1 MRNKVKKSFPCALW
15 VPAAGCCCCQP
26 VSDPD
31 LVIELLYKSPVRVT
45 VSRNTNSSV
54 YMRCLTNC
62 LWLSFSLFCFP
73 PQKHH
78 YRELPPEVQ
87 ETLGS
92 IPDDFVCY
100 FTARFPRLLLH
111 TYHAMHICCQERL
124 FQHYYAEDSAEL
136 SLTGDTVWEERDGTF
151 FSGTNI
157 PSTGLPLAGK
167 SGIKELNSLSLKK
180 PSLQKVPCTCG
191 CAGSGDGGVQGASG
205 KAMSPGD
212 GVTDSKAVFK
222 TVEMK
227 SKSSITVTQYP
238 CTVRD
243 FVMDVFYYKNFS
255 DWNNIIT
262 WDWDVQKE
270 PFGCRKLSEPA
281 IALLP
286 H

>member
-1 MRNKVKKSFPCALW
+1 MRNKVKGS
-15 VPAAGCCCCQP
+15 
-26 VSDPD
+26 
-31 LVIELLYKSPVRVT
+31 
-45 VSRNTNSSV
+45 
-54 YMRCLTNC
+54 C
-62 LWLSFSLFCFP
+62 LWLLLLPACVRPWFRYWAPLQETSRRLLCPGTPTALFARGSWTNPLTELFLFCFP

-111 TYHAMHICCQERL
+111 TYHAMHICCHERL

-136 SLTGDTVWEERDGTF
+136 SLTGDTVWEERDGAF

-180 PSLQKVPCTCG
+180 PSFQKVPCTCA
-191 CAGSGDGGVQGASG
+191 CAGSGDREVQGVSG
-205 KAMSPGD
+205 KGLNPGD

-222 TVEMK
+222 TLEMK
-227 SKSSITVTQYP
+227 SKSWI
-238 CTVRD
+238 
-243 FVMDVFYYKNFS
+243 
-255 DWNNIIT
+255 
-262 WDWDVQKE
+262 
-270 PFGCRKLSEPA
+270 
-281 IALLP
+281 
-286 H
+286 

>member
-1 MRNKVKKSFPCALW
+1 MRNKVKESFPHALW
-15 VPAAGCCCCQP
+15 GLASGCCCCQP
-26 VSDPD
+26 VSDPG
-31 LVIELLYKSPVRVT
+31 LGIELLYKRWVGGYCVQEHQQL
-45 VSRNTNSSV
+45 
-54 YMRCLTNC
+54 CLQEAPEQT
-62 LWLSFSLFCFP
+62 LWLSFSCCFP

-111 TYHAMHICCQERL
+111 TYHAMHICCHEIL

-136 SLTGDTVWEERDGTF
+136 SLTGDTVWEERDGAF

-180 PSLQKVPCTCG
+180 PSFQKVPCTCA
-191 CAGSGDGGVQGASG
+191 CAGSGDREAQGVSG
-205 KAMSPGD
+205 KGLNPGD

-222 TVEMK
+222 TLEMK
-227 SKSSITVTQYP
+227 SKSWI
-238 CTVRD
+238 
-243 FVMDVFYYKNFS
+243 
-255 DWNNIIT
+255 
-262 WDWDVQKE
+262 
-270 PFGCRKLSEPA
+270 
-281 IALLP
+281 
-286 H
+286 